1 MLNINIICTHSE
13 SNQETGLA
21 HSSVT
26 DNENFKQ
33 VVAVKDNKLS
43 SQPCMVS
50 FVYAR
55 CMHVNWFTLYC
66 AKGIGKNT
74 PIFFK
79 KKSIVF

>member
-13 SNQETGLA
+13 SKQETGLA

-43 SQPCMVS
+43 SQPWLVLFMRGACM
-50 FVYAR
+50 
-55 CMHVNWFTLYC
+55 
-66 AKGIGKNT
+66 
-74 PIFFK
+74 
-79 KKSIVF
+79 